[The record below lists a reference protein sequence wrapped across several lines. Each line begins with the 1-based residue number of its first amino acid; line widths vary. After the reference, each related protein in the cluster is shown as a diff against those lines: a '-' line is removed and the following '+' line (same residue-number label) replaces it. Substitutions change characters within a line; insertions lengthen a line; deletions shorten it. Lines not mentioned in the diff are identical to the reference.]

1 MKIIRH
7 IEFQMTDSGMEELFR
22 DEYYYFGPLA
32 MCGGGPDPI
41 QKQQEQAQANATN
54 QEAAAAGRAEQFSE
68 AQQAKVNP
76 FYTNEMTNGPSYYD
90 SATDYASGVNAKA
103 YAPAKAALLQRLG
116 TSTGLPSG
124 SRDQALTDF
133 DENRAQGY
141 DGSLMGL
148 LQDRQATQERGAAGL
163 IGQAQVAN
171 PTGLYSGA
179 TQGTGVI
186 NQTPRGP
193 GFAGTLG
200 ALIGAAGN
208 VAGKYAG
215 RP

>member
-1 MKIIRH
+1 M
-7 IEFQMTDSGMEELFR
+7 
-22 DEYYYFGPLA
+22 
-32 MCGGGPDPI
+32 GGGPD
-41 QKQQEQAQANATN
+41 KTQQAAETAQANLAN
-54 QEAAAAGRAEQFSE
+54 QEGAAAGRAEKFSE
-68 AQQAKVNP
+68 DQQAKVNP
-76 FYTNEMTNGPSYYD
+76 FYTNEMTSGPGYFNA
-90 SATDYASGVNAKA
+90 ATDYASGVNAKA

-124 SRDQALTDF
+124 SRDQQLTDF

-179 TQGTGVI
+179 VSG
-186 NQTPRGP
+186 NQSVLQAPRKP

-200 ALIGAAGN
+200 SLIGAAGN
-208 VAGKYAG
+208 VAGKYVEAAA
-215 RP
+215 

>member
-1 MKIIRH
+1 M
-7 IEFQMTDSGMEELFR
+7 
-22 DEYYYFGPLA
+22 
-32 MCGGGPDPI
+32 GGGPDQA
-41 QKQQEQAQANATN
+41 QKNQEQAQANLAN
-54 QEAAAAGRAEQFSE
+54 QEGAAAGRAEKFSE
-68 AQQAKVNP
+68 DQQAKVNP
-76 FYTNEMTNGPSYYD
+76 FYSDMMAHGPSYYD
-90 SATDYASGVNAKA
+90 TATDYASGVNAKA

-133 DENRAQGY
+133 DEQRAQGY

-148 LQDRQATQERGAAGL
+148 LQDRQATQERGASGL

-179 TQGTGVI
+179 ASG
-186 NQTPRGP
+186 NQVVMNTPRAP
-193 GFAGTLG
+193 GFSGTLG

-215 RP
+215 RPTP